1 MPRKQDLKAIVMSNI
16 NVLAGDKKWGRVSS
30 FAKEV
35 GINTKHARDIL
46 EKGIMPKIDT
56 LQKIAS
62 AYDINIDA
70 LLQSNNSKIK
80 ADQDLVEII
89 VLQKKCRELAK
100 KNPLFKRNHAEGL
113 KLHLDFNKKGLEHQ
127 ATGIIDALWAISQK
141 IYGKKKSKKTK

>member
-1 MPRKQDLKAIVMSNI
+1 MTKKQDLKAIVMSNI
-16 NVLAGDKKWGRVSS
+16 NVLAGEKKWGRVSS

-46 EKGIMPKIDT
+46 EKGVMPKIDT

-62 AYDINIDA
+62 AYDINIDV

-89 VLQKKCRELAK
+89 VLQKNVGNL
-100 KNPLFKRNHAEGL
+100 
-113 KLHLDFNKKGLEHQ
+113 Q
-127 ATGIIDALWAISQK
+127 
-141 IYGKKKSKKTK
+141 KKTLCLKETMLRILNSILILIKKDWNTKLQAL